1 MYDVLKVDGIEDS
14 TVASLRLSLEVS
26 VKVLQKEEPE
36 ALNFFFF
43 IGMLPGGIEE
53 DELAELWQ
61 DYKKPLELLMNFSLI
76 QKKETK
82 ANNSVKYIL
91 PPFMSNYA
99 DAKI

>member
-1 MYDVLKVDGIEDS
+1 MKNLQEHHLFRIFGGNPHAITLAAPLLIRMKLKELYNLLNSKEMYDVLKVDGIEDS

-53 DELAELWQ
+53 DELAELW
-61 DYKKPLELLMNFSLI
+61 
-76 QKKETK
+76 
-82 ANNSVKYIL
+82 
-91 PPFMSNYA
+91 
-99 DAKI
+99 